1 MDLLESALNPRSVAV
16 IGASE
21 NIHKIGGRPILYMG
35 RHGYQ
40 GKIYPINPTRDEIQ
54 GHKSYASLS
63 ALPEV
68 PDLALI
74 VVGGDKTVA
83 AVEECAERGVKSA
96 VIIAS
101 GFGETGPE
109 GKELEQRM
117 LAKARA
123 SGMRLYGPNTQGLA
137 NFGTGAIAG
146 FSTMFIEVPPQDGP
160 VAVVS
165 QSGGMSS
172 MIYGLLRGRG
182 IGVRHVHATGN
193 EADVTVGEMALAV
206 AHDPDVKLLLLYL
219 ESISKPE
226 ILAQAAEYA
235 RSRDLPIVAVK
246 AGRTA
251 GGQRAA
257 SSHTGSLA
265 NEDRTVDAFFQHHGI
280 WRVRDPHEQARAAQ
294 AYLKGWRP
302 EGKRLVVISNSG
314 ASCVMGAD
322 AADDEKLPMAELAQS
337 TQDALAAKLPGFAT
351 TQNPI
356 DITAALLS
364 NSGLFGDVLPEV
376 AKDPAADLF
385 FINIP
390 VAGAGYDVE
399 RFARDAAA
407 FEKAAGKPVAVA
419 AWQDSV
425 ASAFRTHGIATFP
438 NEGDAIGVL
447 AQVANHTALMR
458 RPRVAAPAPMQ
469 VELPPSEGQFLN
481 EAQSLELLGRHG
493 VPVVPM
499 QLCQTANEARSAW
512 ERISAGGSRVVM
524 KACSRD
530 IPHKSEYG
538 LVALNVPSADE
549 AGALF
554 DRFWS
559 KMDELQ
565 AARDGVI
572 VAAMC
577 KGRHEFMV
585 GAHVDPV
592 FGPVVVVGDGGKY
605 TEALNDCVVLMP
617 PFSTEEV
624 QSALRSLRIAPLFDG
639 VRGEPPM
646 DISALSE
653 LAVAVAHFAVSAKDQ
668 IASLDLNP
676 VLVGSV
682 GEGAMVVDALVER
695 R

>member
-1 MDLLESALNPRSVAV
+1 M
-16 IGASE
+16 
-21 NIHKIGGRPILYMG
+21 
-35 RHGYQ
+35 
-40 GKIYPINPTRDEIQ
+40 
-54 GHKSYASLS
+54 
-63 ALPEV
+63 
-68 PDLALI
+68 
-74 VVGGDKTVA
+74 
-83 AVEECAERGVKSA
+83 
-96 VIIAS
+96 
-101 GFGETGPE
+101 
-109 GKELEQRM
+109 
-117 LAKARA
+117 
-123 SGMRLYGPNTQGLA
+123 
-137 NFGTGAIAG
+137 
-146 FSTMFIEVPPQDGP
+146 
-160 VAVVS
+160 
-165 QSGGMSS
+165 
-172 MIYGLLRGRG
+172 
-182 IGVRHVHATGN
+182 
-193 EADVTVGEMALAV
+193 
-206 AHDPDVKLLLLYL
+206 
-219 ESISKPE
+219 
-226 ILAQAAEYA
+226 
-235 RSRDLPIVAVK
+235 
-246 AGRTA
+246 
-251 GGQRAA
+251 
-257 SSHTGSLA
+257 
-265 NEDRTVDAFFQHHGI
+265 
-280 WRVRDPHEQARAAQ
+280 
-294 AYLKGWRP
+294 
-302 EGKRLVVISNSG
+302 
-314 ASCVMGAD
+314 
-322 AADDEKLPMAELAQS
+322 
-337 TQDALAAKLPGFAT
+337 
-351 TQNPI
+351 
-356 DITAALLS
+356 
-364 NSGLFGDVLPEV
+364 LPEV

-458 RPRVAAPAPMQ
+458 RPRVAAPAPFT
-469 VELPPSEGQFLN
+469 VELPRSESKFLN

-499 QLCQTANEARSAW
+499 QLCQTADEARSAW
-512 ERISAGGSRVVM
+512 KRISANGSRVVM

-554 DRFWS
+554 DRFWH

-676 VLVGSV
+676 VLVGSM